1 MLERKLFMTIYRTKK
16 EKNFTIMSNYHLQ
29 DNNLSLKDKGLLSY
43 MLSLPDDWNYSLNGL
58 TKINK
63 EGIKSIRSTLKE
75 LEKNKYLIRKRLKN
89 EDNKFYYI
97 YDVFEVPYPVLDF
110 QTADNE
116 HTPNGY
122 TKNEY
127 IQKDIQIN
135 TNINNTKKEINN
147 NKEANNIV
155 DNKSIDEWDIS
166 SFFDINTIDKD

>member
-1 MLERKLFMTIYRTKK
+1 MTIYRTKK

-29 DNNLSLKDKGLLSY
+29 DNNLSLKAKGLLSY

-97 YDVFEVPYPVLDF
+97 YDVYEVPYPVLDF
-110 QTADNE
+110 QTTDNE

-122 TKNEY
+122 TQN
-127 IQKDIQIN
+127 DTQIN
-135 TNINNTKKEINN
+135 TKELNIKKQNI
-147 NKEANNIV
+147 KEKDNI
-155 DNKSIDEWDIS
+155 DIWDIES
-166 SFFDINTIDKD
+166 IFDINTIKDD